1 MARGVGFAPVG
12 ASLVGYGTVTT
23 APAPTSNAVLPDAI
37 TGLPQPGR
45 LLNPA
50 TQSYQFTSDGRMVG
64 QSRAAQLVQLAMST
78 IRGSAVVST
87 LGVDKSRLQE
97 KGANLQQTATSVVT
111 DAFAPIVSQKLVALK
126 SVDVQDYPG
135 APDRAVITIQWTDL
149 TTGQEATT
157 VI

>member
-1 MARGVGFAPVG
+1 
-12 ASLVGYGTVTT
+12 
-23 APAPTSNAVLPDAI
+23 
-37 TGLPQPGR
+37 
-45 LLNPA
+45 
-50 TQSYQFTSDGRMVG
+50 
-64 QSRAAQLVQLAMST
+64 VQLAVST

-87 LGVDKSRLQE
+87 LGMDKSRLQE
-97 KGANLQQTATSVVT
+97 KGSNLQQTATSVVT